1 MNNHRRSI
9 AFRPGLTLAA
19 LLFAGAAQAHTG
31 AGLAGGF
38 AAGFLHP
45 LGGLDH
51 LLAMAAV
58 GMWGAFLGRPLVWL
72 LPISFPLVMV
82 IGGVLG
88 IAGVPLPH
96 VELGIAI
103 SVVALGLAIALGWRA
118 PTPVAVAV
126 IAVFAI
132 FHGHAHG
139 TELPVAAAPEAYAT
153 GFVLSTGL
161 IHVAGIGI
169 GMSVRLRHGAAFLRS
184 AGALIG
190 VTGVWILLGM
200 PGIA

>member
-1 MNNHRRSI
+1 MNNRMRRLVFRLGWALPAL
-9 AFRPGLTLAA
+9 AFSGTA
-19 LLFAGAAQAHTG
+19 LAHTG
-31 AGLAGGF
+31 VGLAGGF
-38 AAGFLHP
+38 TSGFMHP
-45 LGGLDH
+45 LSGLDH

-58 GMWGAFLGRPLVWL
+58 GMWGAFLGRPLIWL

-96 VELGIAI
+96 VETGIAA
-103 SVVALGLAIALGWRA
+103 SVIALGLAIALAWRA
-118 PTPVAVAV
+118 PIPVAVAL
-126 IAVFAI
+126 IAAFAI

-139 TELPVAAAPEAYAT
+139 TELPRAAAPEAYAT

-169 GMSVRLRHGAAFLRS
+169 GMLVRLPRGTALLRT
-184 AGALIG
+184 AGALIAVAG
-190 VTGVWILLGM
+190 VCILLGM
-200 PGIA
+200 PGMT